1 MLCMGIGCTANTLPM
16 EEKSTLFIYEGAR
29 DQWKAKLELV
39 KPSDEE
45 VTGQDTLYVEYLEI
59 NGPSAQ
65 TLDITLN
72 RTLQQ
77 KVSFTGNA
85 MSIPLTSLFGPL
97 QVEGQETRPVFIQL
111 VMNNNRTEFF
121 LDYVTELTK

>member
-1 MLCMGIGCTANTLPM
+1 M

-29 DQWKAKLELV
+29 DQWKVKLELV